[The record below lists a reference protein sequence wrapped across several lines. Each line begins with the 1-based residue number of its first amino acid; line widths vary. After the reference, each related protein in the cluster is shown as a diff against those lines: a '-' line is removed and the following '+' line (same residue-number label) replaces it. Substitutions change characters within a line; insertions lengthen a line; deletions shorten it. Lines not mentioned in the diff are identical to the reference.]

1 MSENNYSETVLLPK
15 TGFPMKAD
23 LAKREPEFLEKWKHL
38 DIYKKLLEKNKDNQS
53 FVLHDG
59 PPYANG
65 HIHIG
70 TALNKILKDTVVKFK
85 SLQGFFSPYVPGW
98 DCHGMPIEHQV
109 FQQMKLKDKNAVDI
123 VSFRKKAHDY
133 AMKFMAIQRD
143 EFKRLG
149 VFGDWDHPYLTLNP
163 LYEKTIVESFGQLFT
178 VDTSFKDLSQYTGAG
193 TVRQPLLKQR
203 LNTGMK
209 QAHQCM

>member
-70 TALNKILKDTVVKFK
+70 T
-85 SLQGFFSPYVPGW
+85 
-98 DCHGMPIEHQV
+98 
-109 FQQMKLKDKNAVDI
+109 
-123 VSFRKKAHDY
+123 
-133 AMKFMAIQRD
+133 
-143 EFKRLG
+143 
-149 VFGDWDHPYLTLNP
+149 
-163 LYEKTIVESFGQLFT
+163 
-178 VDTSFKDLSQYTGAG
+178 
-193 TVRQPLLKQR
+193 
-203 LNTGMK
+203 
-209 QAHQCM
+209 